1 MDSRKH
7 PDEAESGRRF
17 RPDIEGLRAIAIVA
31 VLLCHAGVPFL
42 AGGYVGVDV
51 FFVLSGFLITGIL
64 LAEFANR
71 GRISLP
77 SFYLRRAR
85 RILPAA
91 ALTLV
96 VTDVAAHHLLNF
108 VRAREAVN
116 DSIWSAL
123 FAANVHF
130 ARQGSDYFAQGQ
142 PPSPFM
148 HFWSLAVE
156 EQFYFVWPS
165 LLALLLALGLRRR
178 LLAVLVAVA
187 AGSFVWSVHVTA
199 ASPATAY
206 YSTFARAWELA
217 LGAALAVAVPQLRRL
232 PGRVGF
238 ACGWLGVLAI
248 AYAGWAYSDSTPFPG
263 SAALVP
269 AAGAALVI
277 GAGVA
282 ARRTAIGVGR
292 VLALAPL
299 RYLGDRSYAFYLWHW
314 PVLILATEY
323 AGRELPLG
331 VRLGLLGFAFL
342 LSVASYRF
350 VENPVRRLK
359 PTLRAGGLLWPAT
372 AAAVALVAV
381 VILDSTDRTAAR
393 LEAAAAAVH
402 PAQLVRASEPAKTKS
417 LDAVV
422 LAVRQAER
430 GAPLPSPVTPSP
442 SNLRGDFYMFPPGCS
457 PGEGETSKKICR
469 LGDARSSKTIVVIG
483 DSHAQMWMPPVL
495 RMASRDGW
503 AVVPFVKP
511 RCIPRS
517 WRSKGECGKWYR
529 WATRRASALRPDV
542 TLVIGSWMAVW
553 KPPRAIEPVGAL
565 ATTMKR
571 VSASVIVLGDVP
583 GQKRDPTDCLLAPR
597 ATMATCTS
605 EATRVQLSTNRAIA
619 SNAQKHGIGFVD
631 TLGWFC
637 AHARGSSTRYLCPL
651 VVNKTVT
658 CVDRG
663 HISRTYGLELAPE
676 LRLAFRRQLFS

>member
-1 MDSRKH
+1 MAHRD
-7 PDEAESGRRF
+7 
-17 RPDIEGLRAIAIVA
+17 DIQGLRAVA
-31 VLLCHAGVPFL
+31 VLLVAFGHAGVPFL
-42 AGGYVGVDV
+42 SGGFVGVDV

-64 LAEFANR
+64 LAEFAER
-71 GRISLP
+71 GAISP
-77 SFYLRRAR
+77 PRFYLRRAR

-91 ALTLV
+91 VLTLV
-96 VTDVAAHHLLNF
+96 VTDIAAHHLLNF
-108 VRAREAVN
+108 VRAREAVS

-142 PPSPFM
+142 PPSPFL

-178 LLAVLVAVA
+178 LLGVLAAIA
-187 AGSFVWSVHVTA
+187 AGSLVWSIHVA
-199 ASPATAY
+199 ASSPATAY

-217 LGAALAVAVPQLRRL
+217 LGAALAVAAPHVARL
-232 PGRVGF
+232 SGRVGF
-238 ACGWLGVLAI
+238 ACGWLGLLAI
-248 AYAGWAYSDSTPFPG
+248 GYAAWAYSEGTPFPG

-277 GAGVA
+277 AAGLA
-282 ARRTAIGVGR
+282 ARQTALDVGR
-292 VLALAPL
+292 MLALAPL

-314 PVLILATEY
+314 PVLILATQY
-323 AGRELPLG
+323 AGRELSLG
-331 VRLGLLGFAFL
+331 VKLGLLAFAFL

-350 VENPVRRLK
+350 VENPIRRMK
-359 PTLRAGGLLWPAT
+359 PTLRVGGLLWPAT
-372 AAAVALVAV
+372 ATAVALVAV
-381 VILDSTDRTAAR
+381 VIVDSTDRTAAR

-402 PAQLVRASEPAKTKS
+402 PAQLVRASKPAKTQS
-417 LDAVV
+417 LDVV
-422 LAVRQAER
+422 VAAVRQAER

-442 SNLRGDFYMFPPGCS
+442 SNLRGDFYTLPAGCS
-457 PGEGETSKKICR
+457 PGEGKTSNKVCR

-483 DSHAQMWMPPVL
+483 DSHAQMWIPPVL
-495 RMASRDGW
+495 RMAGRDGW

-517 WRSKGECGKWYR
+517 WSSKGECGKWYR

-542 TLVIGSWMAVW
+542 TLLIGSWMGVW
-553 KPPRAIEPVGAL
+553 KPPRAIAPVGAL

-571 VSASVIVLGDVP
+571 VSASVIVVGDVP

-597 ATMATCTS
+597 ATMATCTT
-605 EATRVQLSTNRAIA
+605 EATRVQLSTNRTIA
-619 SNAQKHGIGFVD
+619 ANARKQGVGFVD

-637 AHARGSSTRYLCPL
+637 AHPRGWSTRYLCPL
-651 VVNKTVT
+651 VVDRTIT

-676 LRLAFRRQLFS
+676 FRLAFRRQLFS

>member
-1 MDSRKH
+1 MAHRD
-7 PDEAESGRRF
+7 
-17 RPDIEGLRAIAIVA
+17 DIQGLRAVA
-31 VLLCHAGVPFL
+31 VLLVAFGHAGVPFL
-42 AGGYVGVDV
+42 SGGYVGVDV

-71 GRISLP
+71 GTISLP
-77 SFYLRRAR
+77 NFYLRRAR

-142 PPSPFM
+142 PPSPFL

-165 LLALLLALGLRRR
+165 LLALLLAVRFRR
-178 LLAVLVAVA
+178 LLVVMVAVGA
-187 AGSFVWSVHVTA
+187 ASLLWSVHVAA
-199 ASPATAY
+199 ASPGAAY

-217 LGAALAVAVPQLRRL
+217 LGAALAVVAPHLRRL
-232 PGRVGF
+232 PAGAGL
-238 ACGWLGVLAI
+238 ALGWLGLFAI
-248 AYAGWAYSDSTPFPG
+248 GYAAYAYSESTPFPG

-269 AAGAALVI
+269 AVGAALVI
-277 GAGVA
+277 GAGLA
-282 ARRTAIGVGR
+282 AGQTAFDIRR
-292 VLALAPL
+292 VLALAPF

-314 PVLILATEY
+314 PVLILATQY
-323 AGRELPLG
+323 AGRDLPLG
-331 VRLGLLGFAFL
+331 VKLALVAFAFL

-350 VENPVRRLK
+350 VENPIRRMRPRLSVS
-359 PTLRAGGLLWPAT
+359 GLLWPASAT
-372 AAAVALVAV
+372 AVVLVAV
-381 VILDSTDRTAAR
+381 FILASIDRTATR
-393 LEAAAAAVH
+393 LDAAAAAVH
-402 PAQLVRASEPAKTKS
+402 PAQLVRAGAPAKTQS

-422 LAVRQAER
+422 AAVRQAER

-442 SNLRGDFYMFPPGCS
+442 GNLRGDFYTFPAGCS
-457 PGEGETSKKICR
+457 PGEGKTSNKICR
-469 LGDARSSKTIVVIG
+469 LSDARSSKTIVVIG
-483 DSHAQMWMPPVL
+483 DSHAEMWMPPIL
-495 RMASRDGW
+495 RVASRDGW

-517 WRSKGECGKWYR
+517 WSSKGECGKWYR
-529 WATRRASALRPDV
+529 WATGRASALRPDV

-553 KPPRAIEPVGAL
+553 KPPRAIEPVSAL
-565 ATTMKR
+565 AATMKR
-571 VSASVIVLGDVP
+571 ASASVIVVGDVP

-597 ATMATCTS
+597 ATMATCTT

-619 SNAQKHGIGFVD
+619 ANARKHGIGFVD

-637 AHARGSSTRYLCPL
+637 AHPRGSSTRYLCPL

>member
-1 MDSRKH
+1 VAHRN
-7 PDEAESGRRF
+7 
-17 RPDIEGLRAIAIVA
+17 DIQGLRAVA
-31 VLLCHAGVPFL
+31 VLLVAFGHAGVPFL
-42 AGGYVGVDV
+42 SGGYVGVDV

-64 LAEFANR
+64 LAEFADR
-71 GRISLP
+71 GAISLP
-77 SFYLRRAR
+77 RFYLRRAR

-91 ALTLV
+91 VLTLV

-123 FAANVHF
+123 FAANFHF
-130 ARQGSDYFAQGQ
+130 AREGSDYFAQAQ
-142 PPSPFM
+142 PPSPFL

-165 LLALLLALGLRRR
+165 LLAVLVALRLRRR
-178 LLAVLVAVA
+178 LLVVLVAVA
-187 AGSFVWSVHVTA
+187 AGSLAWSIHVTA
-199 ASPATAY
+199 ASPAAAY

-217 LGAALAVAVPQLRRL
+217 LGAALAVAAPQLRRL
-232 PGRVGF
+232 PARMGL
-238 ACGWLGVLAI
+238 ACGWLGLVAI
-248 AYAGWAYSDSTPFPG
+248 GYAAWAYSDGTPFPG

-277 GAGVA
+277 GAGLVA
-282 ARRTAIGVGR
+282 TRRAFDVGR
-292 VLALAPL
+292 LLGLAPL

-323 AGRELPLG
+323 AGRELSFG
-331 VRLGLLGFAFL
+331 AKLGLLAFAFL

-350 VENPVRRLK
+350 VENPIRRMK
-359 PTLRAGGLLWPAT
+359 PTLRVASLLWPAT
-372 AAAVALVAV
+372 ATAVVLVAL
-381 VILDSTDRTAAR
+381 VILDSTDRAGAR
-393 LEAAAAAVH
+393 LDAAAAAVH
-402 PAQLVRASEPAKTKS
+402 PAQLVGVSAAAKTRS
-417 LDAVV
+417 LNAVV
-422 LAVRQAER
+422 AAVRQAER
-430 GAPLPSPVTPSP
+430 GAPLPSPVAPSP
-442 SNLRGDFYMFPPGCS
+442 SNLRGDFYTFPEGCS
-457 PGEGETSKKICR
+457 PGDGKTSSRICR

-495 RMASRDGW
+495 RMANRDGW

-517 WRSKGECGKWYR
+517 WSSKGECGKWYR
-529 WATRRASALRPDV
+529 WATSHASALRPGV

-553 KPPRAIEPVGAL
+553 MPRRAIEPVGAL

-571 VSASVIVLGDVP
+571 ASASVIVVGDVP

-597 ATMATCTS
+597 ATMATCTT
-605 EATRVQLSTNRAIA
+605 EATGVQLSTNQAIA
-619 SNAQKHGIGFVD
+619 ANARKHGIGFVD

-637 AHARGSSTRYLCPL
+637 AHPRGSSTRYLCPL
-651 VVNKTVT
+651 VVNRTVT

-663 HISRTYGLELAPE
+663 HVSRTYGLELSPE
-676 LRLAFRRQLFS
+676 FRLAFRRQLFS

>member
-1 MDSRKH
+1 MAHRD
-7 PDEAESGRRF
+7 
-17 RPDIEGLRAIAIVA
+17 DIQGLRAVA
-31 VLLCHAGVPFL
+31 VLLVVLGHAGVPFL
-42 AGGYVGVDV
+42 SGGYVGVDV

-64 LAEFANR
+64 LAEFADL
-71 GRISLP
+71 GTISLP
-77 SFYLRRAR
+77 NFYLRRAR

-96 VTDVAAHHLLNF
+96 VTDIAAHHLLNF
-108 VRAREAVN
+108 VRARAAVN

-142 PPSPFM
+142 PPSPFL

-156 EQFYFVWPS
+156 EQFYFFWPS
-165 LLALLLALGLRRR
+165 LVGLLLALRFRR
-178 LLAVLVAVA
+178 LLVVLVMAG
-187 AGSFVWSVHVTA
+187 AGSLAWSIHVTA

-217 LGAALAVAVPQLRRL
+217 LGAALAVAAPHLCRL
-232 PGRVGF
+232 PARTGL
-238 ACGWLGVLAI
+238 AAGWLGLFAI
-248 AYAGWAYSDSTPFPG
+248 GCAAFAYSERTPFPG

-269 AAGAALVI
+269 AVGAALVI
-277 GAGVA
+277 GAGLG
-282 ARRTAIGVGR
+282 ARETAFGLGR
-292 VLALAPL
+292 VLALAPF

-314 PVLILATEY
+314 PVLTLATEY
-323 AGRELPLG
+323 AGRELSLG
-331 VRLGLLGFAFL
+331 AKLGLLVFAFL

-350 VENPVRRLK
+350 VENPIRRMK
-359 PTLRAGGLLWPAT
+359 PTPRVGGVLWPAT
-372 AAAVALVAV
+372 ATAVVLVALF
-381 VILDSTDRTAAR
+381 ILASTDRTAAR
-393 LEAAAAAVH
+393 LDAAAAAVH
-402 PAQLVRASEPAKTKS
+402 PAQLVRADEPAKTHS

-422 LAVRQAER
+422 AAVRQAER
-430 GAPLPSPVTPSP
+430 SAPLPSPVTPSP
-442 SNLRGDFYMFPPGCS
+442 ANLRGDFYTFTAGCS
-457 PGEGETSKKICR
+457 PGEGKTSSKLCR

-483 DSHAQMWMPPVL
+483 DSHAQMWMPPIL

-517 WRSKGECGKWYR
+517 WSSKGECGKWYR
-529 WATRRASALRPDV
+529 WATRSASELHPDV

-565 ATTMKR
+565 AATMKR
-571 VSASVIVLGDVP
+571 VSASVIVVGDVP

-597 ATMATCTS
+597 ATMATCTT

-619 SNAQKHGIGFVD
+619 TNARKNGIGFVD

-637 AHARGSSTRYLCPL
+637 AHPRGTSTRYLCPL
-651 VVNKTVT
+651 VVNRTAT

-663 HISRTYGLELAPE
+663 HISRTYGLELVPE
-676 LRLAFRRQLFS
+676 FRLAFRRELFS